1 MSNRPKPDNF
11 FACGAS
17 FGRDNTLQLQ
27 YIRDL
32 HQARSPSIG
41 VLADGAA
48 ANPDAPSVM
57 FHFTNSP
64 PVIFVGMPSCLSIAE
79 ACSQPK
85 ERCHEPRQSSV

>member
-48 ANPDAPSVM
+48 ANPDA
-57 FHFTNSP
+57 HFTNSP
-64 PVIFVGMPSCLSIAE
+64 PGHFRKHAVLPQHRRSLFATKREVS
-79 ACSQPK
+79 
-85 ERCHEPRQSSV
+85 